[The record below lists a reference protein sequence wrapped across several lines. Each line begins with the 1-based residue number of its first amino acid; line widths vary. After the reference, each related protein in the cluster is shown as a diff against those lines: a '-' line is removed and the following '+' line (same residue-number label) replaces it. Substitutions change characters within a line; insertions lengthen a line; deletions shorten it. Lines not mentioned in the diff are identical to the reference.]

1 MGTIETNRK
10 ARERVYVVCF
20 DDAKKFWEVC
30 CWSSEVGHWVRPD
43 GGVPQFSPSSWVACA
58 GDGSGKTNPGILN
71 VLSGA
76 QPILTAPKSGA
87 IIILLD
93 DNSGAWEVGYWSA
106 GIFNWTQMDGEPLRI
121 FPTHWAS
128 ANNCSIIV
136 PEARASQGDNSR
148 IDDNNKKRFL
158 PLDTAAV
165 FENRISPS
173 EIRPSKLRRGV
184 LAVVALIGLL
194 PAGYALGIFGDFAER
209 RRVIETSVDGGHKAP
224 SDEASSIENRAVKLE
239 AGGYLERAR
248 ADSIASDPDQAAF
261 AGPTTAEASPLDAAQ
276 LVKLV
281 AAAETVSA
289 GERDAEPKRSDG
301 VAQELAIVRAE
312 LADRVAAEASA
323 RREVAQLARLL
334 EVNEK
339 IWAGALDAE
348 RERSDGIA
356 RELATVRAELADH
369 VTAEAAARME
379 VAQLAAQLEANKK
392 ESTTRL
398 NAERERL
405 DNAALVSVRAQLED
419 RIAAEASARREL
431 AQLAKRLEANEKE
444 WTTRLNAERER
455 SERSARD
462 LATLRGEFANRIS
475 AEAAARMEVAQAANR
490 LEATE
495 NEWTARLN
503 AERERSEG
511 IARDL
516 ATVRE
521 ELARRIAVA
530 SAPIADDIKTG
541 STTTDRP
548 TNATAPDPSKTTIG
562 RAGKSMS
569 AIGTS
574 AVDEA
579 KLVARAQFLIEQG
592 DVAGARQFLERA
604 VEGGSAQA
612 AFLLAETYDWRI
624 LRALQVYGVRGD
636 TKKALELYGLASRSG
651 IDNAKE
657 RISALEGAETRK

>member
-10 ARERVYVVCF
+10 ARERVYVVFF

-30 CWSSEVGHWVRPD
+30 CWSSEVGHWVRSD
-43 GGVPQFSPSSWVACA
+43 GGVPRLFPSSWVACA
-58 GDGSGKTNPGILN
+58 GSGKTNPGILN
-71 VLSGA
+71 VFSSA

-93 DNSGAWEVGYWSA
+93 DTSCAWEVGYWSV
-106 GIFNWTQMDGEPLRI
+106 GIFNWTQMNGKPLRI

-128 ANNCSIIV
+128 ANNCSNTA

-165 FENRISPS
+165 VENRISPP
-173 EIRPSKLRRGV
+173 EIRPIKLHRGV

-194 PAGYALGIFGDFAER
+194 PAGYTLGIFGDFAER
-209 RRVIETSVDGGHKAP
+209 RRVIETSAGSGHKATI
-224 SDEASSIENRAVKLE
+224 DEASSIENRSVTLE
-239 AGGYLERAR
+239 ARNYSEREHSDR
-248 ADSIASDPDQAAF
+248 IASHPDQAAF
-261 AGPTTAEASPLDAAQ
+261 AGPTTEASLLNAAQ

-281 AAAETVSA
+281 AAADTVSA
-289 GERDAEPKRSDG
+289 GERDAEPERSDG
-301 VAQELAIVRAE
+301 VGQELAIVRAE

-334 EVNEK
+334 EANEK

-356 RELATVRAELADH
+356 RDLATVRAELADRI
-369 VTAEAAARME
+369 TAEASARME
-379 VAQLAAQLEANKK
+379 VAQLARQVEANEK
-392 ESTTRL
+392 EWTTRL
-398 NAERERL
+398 NAERGRSDDADLAPLRSEI
-405 DNAALVSVRAQLED
+405 ED

-431 AQLAKRLEANEKE
+431 ALLTKRLEVDEKE
-444 WTTRLNAERER
+444 WATRLNAERER
-455 SERSARD
+455 SDRGAQD
-462 LATLRGEFANRIS
+462 LATVREELANRIS
-475 AEAAARMEVAQAANR
+475 AEAAARMELAQVANR
-490 LEATE
+490 LEETE

-521 ELARRIAVA
+521 ELASRVA

-541 STTTDRP
+541 STTTNRL
-548 TNATAPDPSKTTIG
+548 TSATAPDPSKMTIG
-562 RAGKSMS
+562 RGGSSIS
-569 AIGTS
+569 AMGTS

-579 KLVARAQFLIEQG
+579 RLIARAQFLTGQG
-592 DVAGARQFLERA
+592 DVATARHFLERA
-604 VEGGSAQA
+604 VGAGSARA
-612 AFLLAETYDWRI
+612 AFLLAETYDWRA
-624 LRALQVYGVRGD
+624 LRALQVFGVRGD
-636 TKKALELYGLASRSG
+636 TKKALELYGVASRGG

-657 RISALEGAETRK
+657 RMSALEGAR